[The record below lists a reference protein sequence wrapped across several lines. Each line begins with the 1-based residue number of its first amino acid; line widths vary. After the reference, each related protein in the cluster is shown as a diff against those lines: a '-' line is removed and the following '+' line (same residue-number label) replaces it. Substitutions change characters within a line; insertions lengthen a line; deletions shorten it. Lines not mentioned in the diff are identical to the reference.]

1 MGVELPV
8 TKLFLGFAQRKLAES
23 NEVMI
28 NFAEYRSPFPLA
40 SSPMRVSSHH
50 SPSFRSPSHEKVL
63 KWDSTINKSNKKNR
77 NNNSVF
83 NRLSAESKAVVAQKL
98 FVLSYNYTRKRDYVL
113 KGGYFHKWRS
123 NSVLGY
129 FTNKIRSI
137 NDKNSE
143 NITAMAAEYNSIMST
158 TIDNY
163 ESKII
168 TLNQNYAS
176 ETEKMVSNHNNLI
189 ETLTITHKNE
199 NDKLINENKMKYNTL
214 VRRVYQKSVVVLC
227 RILIRLLKKK
237 AWNKLQQMA
246 KQSLRHE
253 TTMHLEHLTKSY
265 EEQINQ
271 LSNEKA
277 KLQQMYTE
285 RLNEYIVIENEN
297 NVQNQEIDIYQMD
310 VKVSKTLVCQRLCQ
324 LYAKSNNGIPVV
336 LRSFHRWK
344 QFLLGK
350 LFEDRLNAAK
360 TEVETMQRK
369 VSESDLV
376 IDALEVDIYR
386 EMRRIVPKF
395 VAPYLPIMANKFID
409 LIPNSTSATMD
420 RRFVAPDSNQEKE
433 WVVHMSR
440 ELRQVALKNLRLY
453 QTMKCIRKNNAIIE
467 DISLL
472 TDEFSIQER
481 IEDIS
486 EEVTKVM
493 QLLETHKSYYY
504 HITTKHES
512 ESAGTQ
518 YGAFVNNL

>member
-1 MGVELPV
+1 
-8 TKLFLGFAQRKLAES
+8 
-23 NEVMI
+23 MI
-28 NFAEYRSPFPLA
+28 NFAEYRNPFPLA
-40 SSPMRVSSHH
+40 SSPMRVSSNQ
-50 SPSFRSPSHEKVL
+50 SPSFRSSSREKVL
-63 KWDSTINKSNKKNR
+63 KWDTTINKSNKKNR
-77 NNNSVF
+77 HNNSVF

-98 FVLSYNYTRKRDYVL
+98 FVLSFNYTRKRDYVL

-123 NSVLGY
+123 NSVLFY
-129 FTNKIRSI
+129 FTNKIKSI
-137 NDKNSE
+137 NNKNSE

-158 TIDNY
+158 TIDSY
-163 ESKII
+163 ETKIA

-176 ETEKMVSNHNNLI
+176 ETEKIVSNHNNLV
-189 ETLTITHKNE
+189 ETLTITHQNE
-199 NDKLINENKMKYNTL
+199 TNILINENKMKYNTL
-214 VRRVYQKSVVVLC
+214 VRRVYQKSIVALSRV
-227 RILIRLLKKK
+227 IIRLLKKK

-265 EEQINQ
+265 EEQIKQ
-271 LSNEKA
+271 LSNDKV

-285 RLNEYIVIENEN
+285 RLNEYIIIENEN

-310 VKVSKTLVCQRLCQ
+310 VKVSKKLVCHRLCQ
-324 LYAKSNNGIPVV
+324 LYTKSNGIHVV

-395 VAPYLPIMANKFID
+395 VAPYLPIMASKFID

-433 WVVHMSR
+433 WVIHMSR

-453 QTMKCIRKNNAIIE
+453 QTMKCIRKNNSIIE

-512 ESAGTQ
+512 ESTGE